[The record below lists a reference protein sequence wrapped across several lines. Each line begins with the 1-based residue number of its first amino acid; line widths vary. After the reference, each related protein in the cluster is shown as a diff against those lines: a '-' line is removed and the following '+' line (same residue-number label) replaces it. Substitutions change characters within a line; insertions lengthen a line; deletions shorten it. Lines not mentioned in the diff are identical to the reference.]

1 MNFLR
6 YFWNIAAWV
15 WGQVIASHFRAVL
28 SGCRRSKRCLKKRGQ
43 DGAKKVE
50 RFLNKIVDKWK
61 VSSNDSHMGIITFGS
76 NESLIF
82 VLHKKYHSADAL
94 NERVCGHHI
103 SWLNQT
109 WNLHRPCRRSGRESN
124 IYQLRGRQTQST
136 LGEISHIYMYK
147 KTNKWTN

>member
-1 MNFLR
+1 M
-6 YFWNIAAWV
+6 
-15 WGQVIASHFRAVL
+15 L

-103 SWLNQT
+103 S
-109 WNLHRPCRRSGRESN
+109 
-124 IYQLRGRQTQST
+124 
-136 LGEISHIYMYK
+136 
-147 KTNKWTN
+147 